1 MFAKNQGIIDKFDF
15 FMKKAHEQ
23 ALLSNKENTKVG
35 ALLIDENGL
44 ILLSECNN
52 YLEPVYSHPSLL
64 NKETRK
70 LYSEH
75 AERRIIYT
83 ALKKGISKMGDKTL
97 VVTHFPCCECAR
109 SIILTGIRKIVVD
122 SIDFNSSFYIKW
134 IENIK
139 ISYGMLISNNV
150 LILLKNGQP
159 FREEIFSV

>member
-1 MFAKNQGIIDKFDF
+1 MFAENKGAIDKFDY

-23 ALLSNKENTKVG
+23 AMLSNKENTKVG

-52 YLEPVYSHPSLL
+52 YIEPIYSNPSIL

-70 LYSEH
+70 FYSEH
-75 AERRIIYT
+75 AERRIIYS
-83 ALKKGISKMGDKTL
+83 ALKKGISKMSDKTL

-109 SIILTGIRKIVVD
+109 SIILTGIRKIVVN
-122 SIDFNSSFYIKW
+122 SIDFDSPFYIKW

-139 ISYGMLISNNV
+139 VSYEMLNSNDV
-150 LILLKNGQP
+150 LILLKNGQQ
-159 FREEIFSV
+159 FR